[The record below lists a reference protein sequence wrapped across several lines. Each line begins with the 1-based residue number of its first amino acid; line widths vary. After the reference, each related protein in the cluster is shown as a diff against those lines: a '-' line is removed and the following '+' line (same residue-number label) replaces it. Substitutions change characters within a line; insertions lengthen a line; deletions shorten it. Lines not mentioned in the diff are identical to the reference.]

1 MLFDHIG
8 VPTPNIN
15 PARQVSASSMTTVST
30 NDFDLLERPARAL
43 RDSDGCAAVS
53 DFRTAWQGLT
63 ATLID
68 SLMDNLMD
76 QITDHSKLEREPL
89 DQPAPRRRRGFI
101 WRTGALTAAVALGL
115 LFAYLGFGPHKANQA
130 AAVPT
135 PAPQVTV
142 SRPLERELDS
152 RAGFL
157 GQFSAIDRVELR
169 AQVGGTLTE
178 IHFKDGQ
185 IVHKGDLLFVIDPRP
200 YEIKLAQAQAALQTA
215 QAHVA
220 LANTQL
226 SRAQSLKR
234 NDYATQ
240 ETVDQRISD
249 QDASQAA
256 VEDAKARV
264 RDAELDLEYCRVL
277 APFTGRIGA
286 RQVSIGSL
294 VAGSRAATSPT
305 TLLATLVSLDPLYLD
320 FDMSE
325 SDFLTFSRERAR
337 IGGPLANE
345 VLIGLSDETSF
356 TRKGTLDFI
365 DNSLDRSSGTIHARA
380 TVPNPDLF
388 LAPGQFARLRVAIAP
403 PTQAYLLPDSAV
415 VLDQSQHLVM
425 TVAPDATVKP
435 KIVTTGDLRGGLR
448 VIRSGLDANDRVVI
462 DGLVRA
468 IPGTKV
474 APQDGT
480 IHYDAAADGQG

>member
-1 MLFDHIG
+1 
-8 VPTPNIN
+8 
-15 PARQVSASSMTTVST
+15 
-30 NDFDLLERPARAL
+30 
-43 RDSDGCAAVS
+43 
-53 DFRTAWQGLT
+53 
-63 ATLID
+63 
-68 SLMDNLMD
+68 MD
-76 QITDHSKLEREPL
+76 QITDPANLERAKRERQDEPAA
-89 DQPAPRRRRGFI
+89 QPRR
-101 WRTGALTAAVALGL
+101 WRWRATALGVAVAAGLFLAWLGL
-115 LFAYLGFGPHKANQA
+115 APHRGNQA
-130 AAVPT
+130 AAAVPPT
-135 PAPQVTV
+135 PVVTV
-142 SRPLERELDS
+142 SQPLQRELDV

-200 YEIKLAQAQAALQTA
+200 YEIKLEQAKAALQTA
-215 QAHVA
+215 TARVA
-220 LANTQL
+220 LATNQL
-226 SRAQSLKR
+226 SRATSLKR
-234 NDYATQ
+234 SDFATQ
-240 ETVDQRISD
+240 ETVDQRTND

-256 VEDAKARV
+256 VADAKARV
-264 RDAELDLEYCRVL
+264 RDAELDLEYCHVL

-286 RQVSIGSL
+286 RQVSLGSL

-305 TLLATLVSLDPLYLD
+305 TLLTTLVSLDPLYLD

-337 IGGPLANE
+337 AKGPLANK
-345 VLIGLSDETSF
+345 VLIGLSDENSLA
-356 TRKGTLDFI
+356 REGTLDFI
-365 DNSLDRSSGTIHARA
+365 DNALDRSSGTIHARA

-403 PTQAYLLPDSAV
+403 PAPVYLLPDAAV
-415 VLDQSQHLVM
+415 VLDQSQRLVM
-425 TVAPDATVKP
+425 TVGPDATVKP

-448 VIRSGLDANDRVVI
+448 VIQSGLEAGDRVVI

-480 IHYDAAADGQG
+480 IHYDANADQG

>member
-1 MLFDHIG
+1 MAK
-8 VPTPNIN
+8 T
-15 PARQVSASSMTTVST
+15 
-30 NDFDLLERPARAL
+30 
-43 RDSDGCAAVS
+43 DGS
-53 DFRTAWQGLT
+53 
-63 ATLID
+63 
-68 SLMDNLMD
+68 LMD
-76 QITDHSKLEREPL
+76 QISDHSNIEREPL
-89 DQPAPRRRRGFI
+89 KGPAPRRRTCR
-101 WRTGALTAAVALGL
+101 TAAIAAIAVLAAV
-115 LFAYLGFGPHKANQA
+115 FVYLGFAPHNGDQA
-130 AAVPT
+130 AASP
-135 PAPQVTV
+135 PPPQVTV
-142 SRPLERELDS
+142 SQPLQREVDT
-152 RAGFL
+152 RVGFL

-200 YEIKLAQAQAALQTA
+200 YEIRLAQAQAALETA
-215 QAHVA
+215 TARVA
-220 LANTQL
+220 LANNQL
-226 SRAQSLKR
+226 TRAQSLKR
-234 NDYATQ
+234 NEFATQ
-240 ETVDQRISD
+240 ETVDQRTND
-249 QDASQAA
+249 QDASRAA

-264 RDAELDLEYCRVL
+264 RDAELDLEYCRVR
-277 APFTGRIGA
+277 APFSGRIGA

-305 TLLATLVSLDPLYLD
+305 TLLTTLVSLDPLYLD

-337 IGGPLANE
+337 VGGPLANK
-345 VLIGLSDETSF
+345 VAISLSDENRF
-356 TRKGTLDFI
+356 AREGTLDFI
-365 DNSLDRSSGTIHARA
+365 DNALDRSSGTIHARA

-403 PTQAYLLPDSAV
+403 PTQVYLLPDAAV
-415 VLDQSQHLVM
+415 TLDQSQRLVM
-425 TVAPDATVKP
+425 TVGADATVKP

-448 VIRSGLDANDRVVI
+448 VIQSGLEASDRVVI

>member
-1 MLFDHIG
+1 
-8 VPTPNIN
+8 
-15 PARQVSASSMTTVST
+15 
-30 NDFDLLERPARAL
+30 
-43 RDSDGCAAVS
+43 
-53 DFRTAWQGLT
+53 
-63 ATLID
+63 
-68 SLMDNLMD
+68 MD
-76 QITDHSKLEREPL
+76 QITDPANVERERL
-89 DQPAPRRRRGFI
+89 DEPAARPRR
-101 WRTGALTAAVALGL
+101 WRWKATALGVAAAAG
-115 LFAYLGFGPHKANQA
+115 LFLAWFGLAPHKGNQA
-130 AAVPT
+130 AAALT
-135 PAPQVTV
+135 PAPLVTV
-142 SRPLERELDS
+142 SQPLQ
-152 RAGFL
+152 RAVDTKVGFL

-200 YEIKLAQAQAALQTA
+200 YEIKLEQAKAALQTA
-215 QAHVA
+215 TARVA
-220 LANTQL
+220 LANNQL
-226 SRAQSLKR
+226 SRAQSLRR
-234 NDYATQ
+234 NDFATQ
-240 ETVDQRISD
+240 ETVDQRTND

-305 TLLATLVSLDPLYLD
+305 TLLTTLVSLDPLYLD

-337 IGGPLANE
+337 LKGPLANK
-345 VLIGLSDETSF
+345 VVIGLSDENSF
-356 TRKGTLDFI
+356 TRDGTLDFI
-365 DNSLDRSSGTIHARA
+365 DNALDRSSGTIHARA
-380 TVPNPDLF
+380 TVPNPELF

-403 PTQAYLLPDSAV
+403 PAPVYLLPDAAV
-415 VLDQSQHLVM
+415 VLDQSQRLVM
-425 TVAPDATVKP
+425 TVGSDATVKP

-448 VIRSGLDANDRVVI
+448 VIQSGLEPGDRVII

-474 APQDGT
+474 TPQDGA
-480 IHYDAAADGQG
+480 IHYDASRRRPGLKRSLKTGRKFSCHTASSTGRSSRPSSPSS

>member
-1 MLFDHIG
+1 
-8 VPTPNIN
+8 
-15 PARQVSASSMTTVST
+15 
-30 NDFDLLERPARAL
+30 
-43 RDSDGCAAVS
+43 
-53 DFRTAWQGLT
+53 
-63 ATLID
+63 
-68 SLMDNLMD
+68 MD
-76 QITDHSKLEREPL
+76 QISDPSKLEREPL
-89 DQPAPRRRRGFI
+89 DEPARRPRRRTWRTAAIGAAMVLAALLVYVGLAPRRGSQ
-101 WRTGALTAAVALGL
+101 AVALS
-115 LFAYLGFGPHKANQA
+115 
-130 AAVPT
+130 T
-135 PAPQVTV
+135 PAPLVTV
-142 SRPLERELDS
+142 SRPLQREVDT

-157 GQFSAIDRVELR
+157 GQFSAIDRVEFR

-200 YEIKLAQAQAALQTA
+200 YEIRLEQAKAALQTA
-215 QAHVA
+215 TARVA
-220 LANTQL
+220 LASNQL
-226 SRAQSLKR
+226 TRAQSLKR
-234 NDYATQ
+234 NDFATQ
-240 ETVDQRISD
+240 ETVDQRTND

-264 RDAELDLEYCRVL
+264 RDAELDLEYCRVR

-286 RQVSIGSL
+286 RQVSVGSL

-337 IGGPLANE
+337 LNGPLANK
-345 VLIGLSDETSF
+345 VAIGLSDENNFS
-356 TRKGTLDFI
+356 REGTLDFI
-365 DNSLDRSSGTIHARA
+365 DNALDRSSGTIHARA

-403 PTQAYLLPDSAV
+403 PTPVYLLPDGAV
-415 VLDQSQHLVM
+415 VLDQSQRLVM
-425 TVAPDATVKP
+425 TVGSDATVKP

-448 VIRSGLDANDRVVI
+448 VIQSGLEASDRVVI

-480 IHYDAAADGQG
+480 IHYDPTADGQG

>member
-1 MLFDHIG
+1 M
-8 VPTPNIN
+8 
-15 PARQVSASSMTTVST
+15 
-30 NDFDLLERPARAL
+30 
-43 RDSDGCAAVS
+43 
-53 DFRTAWQGLT
+53 
-63 ATLID
+63 D
-68 SLMDNLMD
+68 SLMD
-76 QITDHSKLEREPL
+76 QISDLSTLERERL
-89 DQPAPRRRRGFI
+89 DEPAARPRG
-101 WRTGALTAAVALGL
+101 WRWKLTALGAAVALGVT
-115 LFAYLGFGPHKANQA
+115 FAWLGLTPDRGNRA
-130 AAVPT
+130 AAAPT
-135 PAPQVTV
+135 PTSVVTV
-142 SRPLERELDS
+142 SQPLQREVDV

-157 GQFSAIDRVELR
+157 GQFSAVDRVELR

-215 QAHVA
+215 TARVA
-220 LANTQL
+220 LANNQL
-226 SRAQSLKR
+226 FRAQSLKH
-234 NDYATQ
+234 NEFATQ
-240 ETVDQRISD
+240 ETVDQRTND

-264 RDAELDLEYCRVL
+264 RDAELDLEYCRMR

-337 IGGPLANE
+337 LKGPLANK
-345 VLIGLSDETSF
+345 VMIALSDENNF
-356 TRKGTLDFI
+356 AREGTLDFI
-365 DNSLDRSSGTIHARA
+365 DNALDRSSGTIHARA
-380 TVPNPDLF
+380 TVRNEDLF
-388 LAPGQFARLRVAIAP
+388 LAPGQFARLRVAIASP
-403 PTQAYLLPDSAV
+403 MPVYLLPDAAV
-415 VLDQSQHLVM
+415 VLDQSQRLVM
-425 TVAPDATVKP
+425 TVGSDATVKP
-435 KIVTTGDLRGGLR
+435 KIVTTGELRGGLR
-448 VIRSGLDANDRVVI
+448 VIQSGLEPSDRVII

-480 IHYDAAADGQG
+480 IHYDPTADQG